1 MAFLTGIF
9 QFRGKLGKAIGRA
22 NPNTSVTTTVTRG
35 NNVVAAAPET
45 VVNPMTVSQAAQRLR
60 MRPAVNFYRELGYI
74 LNHSWQGTKYRAS
87 SRNKFMQQALKSEDL
102 VIPFLKKGD
111 DRFVPGNYPLSLGSL
126 TGVDVTAIA
135 DDIATTT
142 LAMPAELGT
151 TIGAVSAQIIAN
163 NGGFIE
169 GDKLTFVFA
178 LVRNTDSAAS
188 MRFSSVSMQL
198 VLDPNDT
205 TTLTDW
211 EAASKIEFS
220 VADGLLCVSVA
231 DYGNE
236 ISTLCAAACI
246 HVRVPSTPSAAWQR
260 SNSRMF
266 LSELVLN
273 NFMTAGAYNAALA
286 SYQKNAADVNSEWY
300 LNYEAYGSTGGS
312 GGSSQT
318 GQAALFSIGSI
329 TLPDDGSGSQ
339 LVLNNVAAISYG
351 GVAEIILNRRGI
363 ESSIS
368 YSYYHVAGVRS
379 IVIDSTSNGRLLAR
393 LLNAGYSVILDSQV
407 GAFGIT
413 IQTEQGGGNSDPE
426 EDRP

>member
-135 DDIATTT
+135 DDVATTT
-142 LAMPAELGT
+142 LAMPAELGE

-198 VLDPNDT
+198 VLNPNDT
-205 TTLTDW
+205 TTLLQW
-211 EAASKIEFS
+211 QEANKIEFS
-220 VADGLLCVSVA
+220 VANGLLCVSVA

-246 HVRVPSTPSAAWQR
+246 HVRMPSTPSAAWQR
-260 SNSRMF
+260 SNSRLF

-286 SYQKNAADVNSEWY
+286 SYQRNAADVNSEWY
-300 LNYEAYGSTGGS
+300 LNYEAYGSTGAS
-312 GGSSQT
+312 GGSSQA

-329 TLPDDGSGSQ
+329 SLPATQ
-339 LVLNNVAAISYG
+339 TQQEVTITNVAAVSYG
-351 GVAEIILNRRGI
+351 GLAEIIVQR
-363 ESSIS
+363 SSDGNTTRFYNVVGS
-368 YSYYHVAGVRS
+368 RS
-379 IVIDSTSNGRLLAR
+379 IALASTSVPNLFTR
-393 LLNAGYSVILDSQV
+393 LLNQGYAFIFDSVVAPL
-407 GAFGIT
+407 GIT
-413 IQTEQGGGNSDPE
+413 IQNEQGSGSTDPE

>member
-135 DDIATTT
+135 DDVATTT
-142 LAMPAELGT
+142 LSMPAELGT

-178 LVRNTDSAAS
+178 LVRNSDSAAS

-198 VLDPNDT
+198 VLNPNDT
-205 TTLTDW
+205 TTLLEW
-211 EAASKIEFS
+211 QSANKMEFS
-220 VADGLLCVSVA
+220 IANGLLNVSVA

-236 ISTLCAAACI
+236 VSTLCAAACI
-246 HVRVPSTPSAAWQR
+246 HVRVPSTSSAAWQR
-260 SNSRMF
+260 SNSRLF

-273 NFMTAGAYNAALA
+273 NFMNAGAYNAALA
-286 SYQKNAADVNSEWY
+286 SYQRSASDVNSEWY

-329 TLPDDGSGSQ
+329 SLPANGESQ
-339 LVLNNVAAISYG
+339 PAITITNVAAVSYG
-351 GVAEIILNRRGI
+351 GLAEVILERTPNLTVTR
-363 ESSIS
+363 
-368 YSYYHVAGVRS
+368 YYNIAGSRS
-379 IVIDSTSNGRLLAR
+379 VVLASTEVPQITAR
-393 LLNAGYSVILDSQV
+393 LLNAGYSVLYSD
-407 GAFGIT
+407 GLAALGIT
-413 IQTEQGGGNSDPE
+413 VQTEQGGGTTDPE